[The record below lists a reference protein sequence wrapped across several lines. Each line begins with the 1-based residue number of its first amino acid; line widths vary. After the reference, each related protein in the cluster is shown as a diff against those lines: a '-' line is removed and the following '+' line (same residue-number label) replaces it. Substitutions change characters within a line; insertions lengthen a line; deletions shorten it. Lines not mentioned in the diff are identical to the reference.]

1 LEQLQQELD
10 SRQQPSDEPSEPSE
24 PVTTDNMMPPEPS
37 DEPSEPGEPS
47 DNPLNPEGE
56 WDIVDELREQDQ
68 PSTPSDGPY
77 SDLTDEELQRLIE
90 EIKELLKNDDPVGP
104 PQPGDEPPTQPSE
117 PSDETGPGQNGGGG
131 TQPNTGQGGES
142 TAGMPPSPMP
152 SPDLERTQSWMWLN
166 LGDGSYA
173 NSPVRPNDGFVHML
187 WMPNAIGS
195 DIMTFGGIQDV
206 MTANGI
212 NFTAFRP
219 TPAEA
224 YLEFPDFQ
232 SYSAATSITQTVCD
246 EYMLFELDDSTN
258 SIIYTYSLVT
268 EDGPENR
275 WVPDLNQEV
284 QDTSGDAARNE
295 ISDMIEQMQR
305 DSQAA
310 RDAGIPSG
318 YGEASTNEYVESAG
332 VESNADRQAS
342 ARDAGATAGQSQAQQ
357 DATDRSNNA
366 ASARQAAQS
375 AANAA
380 ERAANAGD
388 ADTAAESAVR
398 AVEEAMRANANANPT
413 SEADA
418 AAVQAAKDA
427 ANRALETMATSN
439 PDMEALAREI
449 SEDLEAMELGQGI
462 SPAQAAA
469 EAAAE
474 AAEMAAQSAEAGNM
488 TDAIMAAQEAISAA
502 MDARQEAIMGDT
514 EDRNAVAEA
523 DASARAAI
531 ESAAE
536 AGWEEAGA
544 WEQLLNQQPQTDL
557 SEAAANAEARNRDTM
572 PGEFA
577 DAANESVAEDM
588 QAVAEEAVRNAIEAM
603 QQANPADPVEDDAI
617 DYINRQANQ
626 TLENAGSQWGADVED
641 AAAELQQA
649 QAEYQSRKNA
659 ICGVWEAGNSCWYRD
674 ATGKILIFSDSE
686 SALIWAVKNQLI
698 TDSRVI
704 ARLPENW
711 MAQNPQPV
719 SRRDN

>member
-10 SRQQPSDEPSEPSE
+10 SRQPSDTDNMMPPQPTNEPADDSQPSDEPSDS
-24 PVTTDNMMPPEPS
+24 PP
-37 DEPSEPGEPS
+37 
-47 DNPLNPEGE
+47 
-56 WDIVDELREQDQ
+56 
-68 PSTPSDGPY
+68 GPY
-77 SDLTDEELQRLIE
+77 SDLSDEELERLID
-90 EIKELLKNDDPVGP
+90 EIKKMLN
-104 PQPGDEPPTQPSE
+104 QDEPSQPRDG
-117 PSDETGPGQNGGGG
+117 PSDEPGPGQNGGGG
-131 TQPNTGQGGES
+131 TQPNTGQGGEP
-142 TAGMPPSPMP
+142 TPGMPPSPMP

-173 NSPVRPNDGFVHML
+173 NSPTRPNAEFVHML

-212 NFTAFRP
+212 NFTPFRP

-224 YLEFPDFQ
+224 YLEFSDFQ
-232 SYSAATSITQTVCD
+232 SYSAAISITQSSCD
-246 EYMLFELDDSTN
+246 QYMFFELDDSTN

-275 WVPDLNQEV
+275 WVPDLNQEI
-284 QDTSGDAARNE
+284 QDTSGDTARNE
-295 ISDMIEQMQR
+295 IADIVEQMQR

-318 YGEASTNEYVESAG
+318 YGEASTNEYVQSAG
-332 VESNADRQAS
+332 VESNADRQAA

-388 ADTAAESAVR
+388 ADTAVESAVR

-427 ANRALETMATSN
+427 ANRALETMAAAN
-439 PDMEALAREI
+439 PDMEDLATEI
-449 SEDLEAMELGQGI
+449 AADLDNMELGQGQ
-462 SPAQAAA
+462 SPAQEAAK
-469 EAAAE
+469 AAAE
-474 AAEMAAQSAEAGNM
+474 AAEMAAQSAEAGNL
-488 TDAIMAAQEAISAA
+488 TDAIMSAQEAISAA
-502 MDARQEAIMGDT
+502 MEARQEAIMGDID
-514 EDRNAVAEA
+514 DRNAVAEA

-536 AGWEEAGA
+536 SGWEEAGA
-544 WEQLLNQQPQTDL
+544 WEQLLEQQPRTDL

-577 DAANESVAEDM
+577 DISNESVAEDM

-603 QQANPADPVEDDAI
+603 QQANPADPVEDATI
-617 DYINRQANQ
+617 DYINQQANQ
-626 TLENAGSQWGADVED
+626 TLDNAASQWGADIDE
-641 AAAELQQA
+641 AAEQLTQA
-649 QAEYQSRKNA
+649 QSEYESRKNA

-686 SALIWAVKNQLI
+686 SALIWAAKNQLI